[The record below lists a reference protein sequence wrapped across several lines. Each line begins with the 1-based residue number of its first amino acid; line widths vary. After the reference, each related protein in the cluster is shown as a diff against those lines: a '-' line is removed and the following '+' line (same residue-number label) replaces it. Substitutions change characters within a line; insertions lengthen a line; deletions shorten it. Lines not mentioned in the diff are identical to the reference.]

1 MKLIL
6 KYFFGAIKKFKTA
19 FIVPLMLMLVMALL
33 SAVTPYFFR
42 IFADN
47 LSDDLS
53 YLIVGLIIFAVYLLV
68 QTLIKML
75 WNYLLGG
82 FGGRYIK
89 YLSVKAEK
97 TLISARFSDIETR
110 PENLKHILY
119 NDVLSVYSVIAVQL
133 PMAVKSLIV
142 TLFAAAAGFFFFALY
157 AAGIVAAFVIGLFIS
172 FASRKMIAAASRRT
186 NEKMKEHSAVSSEF
200 VDNLALS
207 QTNSLGKYYADR
219 TSRSIDDFIA
229 TAKRE
234 DLRTY
239 FWYEIVEN
247 YNQLF
252 SIVLSALL
260 AMPFAGGSVVNLVFF
275 TMLADIVMTQGM
287 SVQSSLLGIMKTRVC
302 FENIESILN
311 VKVRE
316 GQRSISGING
326 IEFKDV
332 SFSYDGEHFVFSNF
346 NCALKCGDAVR
357 IDGANGSGKSTFVK
371 LLCGLYAPQ
380 SGEILFGGVPLTD
393 IVRGDVN
400 AQILYIGQ
408 EEPLLNERLNC
419 EIARG
424 DKIYILTE
432 HTDTD
437 VNVTR
442 VVDLALSAG
451 SPDKIAFI

>member
-1 MKLIL
+1 M
-6 KYFFGAIKKFKTA
+6 
-19 FIVPLMLMLVMALL
+19 
-33 SAVTPYFFR
+33 
-42 IFADN
+42 
-47 LSDDLS
+47 
-53 YLIVGLIIFAVYLLV
+53 
-68 QTLIKML
+68 Q
-75 WNYLLGG
+75 
-82 FGGRYIK
+82 
-89 YLSVKAEK
+89 
-97 TLISARFSDIETR
+97 
-110 PENLKHILY
+110 
-119 NDVLSVYSVIAVQL
+119 
-133 PMAVKSLIV
+133 
-142 TLFAAAAGFFFFALY
+142 
-157 AAGIVAAFVIGLFIS
+157 
-172 FASRKMIAAASRRT
+172 
-186 NEKMKEHSAVSSEF
+186 KMKEHSAVSSEF

-207 QTNSLGKYYADR
+207 QTNSLEEYYADR

-316 GQRSISGING
+316 GQRRISGING
-326 IEFKDV
+326 IEFKDI

-346 NCALKCGDAVR
+346 NFALKCGDAVR

-432 HTDTD
+432 HTDTG

>member
-1 MKLIL
+1 M
-6 KYFFGAIKKFKTA
+6 
-19 FIVPLMLMLVMALL
+19 
-33 SAVTPYFFR
+33 
-42 IFADN
+42 
-47 LSDDLS
+47 
-53 YLIVGLIIFAVYLLV
+53 
-68 QTLIKML
+68 
-75 WNYLLGG
+75 GG

-119 NDVLSVYSVIAVQL
+119 YDVLSVYSVIAVQL

-142 TLFAAAAGFFFFALY
+142 TLFAAAAGFFLGAIY
-157 AAGIVAAFVIGLFIS
+157 AAVIVAAFVIGLFIS

-207 QTNSLGKYYADR
+207 QTNSLEEYYADR

-239 FWYEIVEN
+239 FWYGIVEN

-252 SIVLSALL
+252 SIVLS
-260 AMPFAGGSVVNLVFF
+260 V
-275 TMLADIVMTQGM
+275 MLADVVMTQGM

-302 FENIESILN
+302 FENIESVLN

-316 GQRSISGING
+316 GQRRISGINE
-326 IEFKDV
+326 IEFKDI

-346 NCALKCGDAVR
+346 NFALKCGDAVR
-357 IDGANGSGKSTFVK
+357 IDGANGSGKSTFAK

-380 SGEILFGGVPLTD
+380 SGEILFDGVPLTD